1 MRYPFEHG
9 SGLFGGIRI
18 ALLIAWSQVVN
29 AYGYFRE
36 KLAHAGS
43 LQSLTLFA
51 VLPICYSPAAFRKI
65 PERFMRRTW
74 ALISALAL
82 LLLSSAQAD
91 TGGTYRLAEGIEPVF
106 QQITLTLDPGQAE
119 YSGSTSIELTVTRNV
134 DRIEFYQSGLELN
147 SVRLKSSD
155 GVRVLSTESADYGI
169 NRASDGQPVGAG
181 DYVLEIDFDGKL
193 STNALGMY
201 QTHYEGNHYIYTQF
215 EAMQARRAF
224 PLFDEPAFKIP
235 YQLTI
240 NAPAGL
246 VVVSNTPVEDSQ
258 VSGDHQTVRF
268 ARTRPMPSYL
278 IAYAVGPMD
287 ATPIKG
293 LSVPGTIYSPKG
305 QGGKAGFAIRH
316 TPPVLKALED
326 YFGRPYPY
334 RKLDFIAVPD
344 YAFGAMENV
353 GLVTFR
359 AELLLRGDESRG
371 RDAART
377 ISVIAH
383 ELAHMWYGNLVTM
396 AWWNDLWLNEA
407 FGTWMA
413 GHVMDS
419 LYPQYQTNL
428 VLPQDQ
434 AFTADGRTTSKAI
447 RHDVR
452 DEEEILD
459 GIGLNY
465 SKGDSILNMIEGF
478 IGSEAMQSGIR
489 DYMTR
494 FAWKN
499 ASDDDLWSVLGK
511 ASGQDI
517 KAVAGKYLS
526 QPGYAIVSFSEQ
538 GAISQKRYRNYGQ
551 EAPELDWNI
560 PLNVKYKMDDKVQQV
575 SYLLSEKQGAI
586 PAIAEAE
593 WVFPDSGGSGY
604 YRWQT
609 SPEQM
614 LALLEDID
622 DLSGREKIALLS
634 NSRALLDA
642 GDASVADYFRVLE
655 AVSRDE
661 NPVVFLSVLE
671 EVKLI
676 GETIIDQRTLPMF
689 GNYVEE
695 MMTPWFKR
703 IGLETRM
710 DDSEAVIR
718 LRPRLLRTLGQFSDN
733 AGLIS
738 EAADLALQYLKQEG
752 DIDSNLAVEALRVTA
767 IHGDDSVARE
777 YLDAYRDSDDANFKT
792 TLLLATYFTDPVAIP
807 RIFEFA
813 LSDSVS
819 AGDSL
824 RPIFNLFYIN
834 KSHGQLYDLLDEN
847 FVAVFEKSP
856 DSRRPFLPQI
866 TGGSCDAGNLE
877 RTLAFY
883 KDRDDMFK
891 IALAKAEEDSR
902 NCLSLKNRQ
911 QKALQNFFAAYRD
924 EDSI

>member
-1 MRYPFEHG
+1 MRKN
-9 SGLFGGIRI
+9 L
-18 ALLIAWSQVVN
+18 
-29 AYGYFRE
+29 
-36 KLAHAGS
+36 
-43 LQSLTLFA
+43 
-51 VLPICYSPAAFRKI
+51 
-65 PERFMRRTW
+65 
-74 ALISALAL
+74 ALIGALAL
-82 LLLSSAQAD
+82 LWLPLSAHAD
-91 TGGTYRLAEGIEPVF
+91 TNEAYRLADGIEPRF
-106 QQITLTLDPGQAE
+106 QQITLTLDPGQAD
-119 YSGSTSIELTVTRNV
+119 YSGTTSIELTVNGNV

-147 SVRLKSSD
+147 SVRLKSTGSIRD
-155 GVRVLSTESADYGI
+155 LSTESAAYAI
-169 NRASDGQPVGAG
+169 TRASDGQVIKAG
-181 DYVLEIDFDGKL
+181 EYVLEIDFSGKL

-201 QTHYEGNHYIYTQF
+201 QTHHDGNNYIFTQF

-246 VVVSNTPVEDSQ
+246 VVVSNTPVEDTQ

-287 ATPIKG
+287 ATPIEG
-293 LSVPGTIYSPKG
+293 LSVPGTLYSPKG

-316 TPPVLKALED
+316 TPPVLRALED

-371 RDAART
+371 SDGATT

-407 FGTWMA
+407 FATWM
-413 GHVMDS
+413 GRHVMDS

-428 VLPQDQ
+428 SLPQDR
-434 AFTADGRTTSKAI
+434 AFTADGRTTTKAI

-465 SKGDSILNMIEGF
+465 AKGHSILNMIEGF
-478 IGSEAMQSGIR
+478 IGSEAMQIGIR

-499 ASDDDLWSVLGK
+499 ASDDDLWSALAT

-526 QPGYAIVSFSEQ
+526 QPGYAIVSFTEQ
-538 GAISQKRYRNYGQ
+538 GTVSQKRFRNYGQ

-560 PLNVKYKMDDKVQQV
+560 PLNVKYKMDDKVQQL
-575 SYLLSEKQGAI
+575 SYLLSAKQGSI

-593 WVFPDSGGSGY
+593 WVFPDSGGNGY
-604 YRWQT
+604 YRWQIA
-609 SPEQM
+609 PEQV

-622 DLSGREKIALLS
+622 ELSGPEKIAMLS

-642 GDASVADYFRVLE
+642 GEASVADHFRVLE
-655 AVSRDE
+655 AVSEDD
-661 NPVVFLSVLE
+661 NPIVFLSVLE

-676 GETIIDQRTLPMF
+676 GETIIDQQTLPMF
-689 GNYVEE
+689 SNYVEK

-703 IGLETRM
+703 IGLETGA

-718 LRPRLLRTLGQFSDN
+718 LRPRLMRTLGQFSN
-733 AGLIS
+733 NPELIS
-738 EAADLALQYLKQEG
+738 DAAVMALHYLKHEG

-777 YLDAYRDSDDANFKT
+777 YLDSYNGSDDANYKT
-792 TLLLATYFTDPVAIP
+792 TLLRATYFTHPVSIKRALD
-807 RIFEFA
+807 FA

-824 RPIFNLFYIN
+824 QPMINLFYIN
-834 KSHGQLYDLLDEN
+834 QEHVQLYSWLEEN
-847 FVAVFEKSP
+847 FDAVFEKTP
-856 DSRRPFLPQI
+856 DNMRPFLPQV
-866 TGGSCDAGNLE
+866 TGGYCSADNLKQ
-877 RTLAFY
+877 TLAFY
-883 KDRDDMFK
+883 QDRDEMFK
-891 IALAKAEEDSR
+891 VALDKAAEDSR
-902 NCLSLKNRQ
+902 NCLSLKKRQ
-911 QKALQNFFAAYRD
+911 QKALQDFFAAYRH
-924 EDSI
+924 